1 MARSFVAL
9 RPKCDSLARYG
20 CLRCQDVLFAARSYW
35 AYLPVPMT
43 PNAET
48 GAAKAT
54 PEAPRLLLP
63 GIQRKT
69 LGNWQRVRYEGAGGS
84 TW

>member
-1 MARSFVAL
+1 
-9 RPKCDSLARYG
+9 
-20 CLRCQDVLFAARSYW
+20 
-35 AYLPVPMT
+35 MT